1 MVKPIRIRGHTL
13 LCLQGFR
20 GEGYSPGFVE
30 NMAAIH
36 RQLTNNP
43 TGPVLVV
50 DAPDAICS
58 SCPNL
63 KDGGCHLHGPGS
75 EEGMIA
81 QDRDVMHRL
90 GIDRGE
96 ELPWQEIVH
105 RIAQA
110 VRGEMLPEICGKCP
124 WLPLGYCK
132 EGMDR
137 LRDEAQHIRM
147 PGE

>member
-20 GEGYSPGFVE
+20 GEGYSPEFVE

-36 RQLTNNP
+36 RQLADDP
-43 TGPVLVV
+43 THPVLVV
-50 DAPDAICS
+50 DVPDAICS

-63 KDGGCHLHGPGS
+63 RDEECHLHGPGS

-81 QDRDVMHRL
+81 QDQDVMHRL
-90 GIDRGE
+90 RIAWGE
-96 ELPWQEIVH
+96 ELPWKEILH
-105 RIAQA
+105 RISQA
-110 VRGEMLPEICGKCP
+110 VSGEMLPKICGRCP

-137 LRDEAQHIRM
+137 LRDGVE
-147 PGE
+147 